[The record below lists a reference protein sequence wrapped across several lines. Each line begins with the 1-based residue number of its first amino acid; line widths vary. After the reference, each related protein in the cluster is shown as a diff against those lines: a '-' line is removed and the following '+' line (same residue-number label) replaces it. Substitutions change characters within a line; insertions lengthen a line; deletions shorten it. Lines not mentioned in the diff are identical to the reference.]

1 MFFLHCFFRLPGP
14 ESLLAEGKTE
24 GQTKIVRHADGK
36 LKCYQWSAGEWLL
49 MGDVT
54 GAAGGS
60 QQKSGKVLHEGR
72 QYDYVFSVD
81 ISDNGVPLKLPYD
94 CDQEPWLVAQKFIH
108 QHELPQAYLEQVA
121 NFIIKNSTDRAP
133 TSQTTA
139 RFVHLRAF
147 VFL

>member
-1 MFFLHCFFRLPGP
+1 M
-14 ESLLAEGKTE
+14 AEGKTE
-24 GQTKIVRHADGK
+24 GQTHVVRHADGK

-54 GAAGGS
+54 GAAGGT
-60 QQKSGKVLHEGR
+60 QKQSGKVLHEGR

-94 CDQEPWLVAQKFIH
+94 CDEEPWLVAQKFIH

-121 NFIIKNSTDRAP
+121 NFIIKNSNDRAP
-133 TSQTTA
+133 TSQTTS
-139 RFVHLRAF
+139 RFELPH
-147 VFL
+147 VF